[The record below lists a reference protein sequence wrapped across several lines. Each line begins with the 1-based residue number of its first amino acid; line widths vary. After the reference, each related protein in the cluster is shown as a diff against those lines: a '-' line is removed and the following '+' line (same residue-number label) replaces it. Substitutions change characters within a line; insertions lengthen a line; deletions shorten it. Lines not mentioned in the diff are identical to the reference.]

1 MASLGVVNISDLRRL
16 AARRVPKAVFD
27 YIDGGAEGEITLR
40 ENIRAFEEVIFQP
53 RHAVYTPQ
61 PDARTTLLGSPLA
74 FPALL
79 APCGFTRLYHP
90 DGEVAVGRAAG
101 AAGIGY
107 LLSTFSGYRVE
118 EVRQASAGPLWY
130 QLYLPGGR
138 AVAEATIDRVKNAGF
153 TALA

>member
-1 MASLGVVNISDLRRL
+1 MPSLARVVSVADLRAL
-16 AARRVPKAVFD
+16 AERRVPRAVFD
-27 YIDGGAEGEITLR
+27 YIDGGAEGEVTLR
-40 ENIRAFEEVIFQP
+40 ENLRAFEEVVFEP

-61 PDARTTLLGSPLA
+61 PDARTSVLGSSLA

-90 DGEVAVGRAAG
+90 DGEVAVARAAG

-118 EVRQASAGPLWY
+118 EVRQASAGPLW
-130 QLYLPGGR
+130 
-138 AVAEATIDRVKNAGF
+138 
-153 TALA
+153 